1 MTDTATTPQRSTT
14 DVLVLVGSLRAASVN
29 RRLAER
35 LRDAAPQG
43 VRVEIAEGLGDLPV
57 YNEDLDGEDVPAS
70 VRSLRDRVA
79 AADRVL
85 VVTPEFNGTMPAV
98 INNAIDWL
106 SRPFGAGALRGKP
119 FAVVGASFGRYGGQW
134 AHEDTRKSARVAG
147 AQVLEVSA
155 SLRPEGE
162 DPLSDADVERT
173 LHEALLALV
182 EHAEPQAA

>member
-1 MTDTATTPQRSTT
+1 MTDTTLSHQDVT
-14 DVLVLVGSLRAASVN
+14 DVVVLVGSLRAESVN

-35 LRDAAPQG
+35 LRDAAPRG
-43 VRVEIAEGLGDLPV
+43 VRLEIAEGLGELPF
-57 YNEDLDGEDVPAS
+57 YNQDLDGEHVPAN
-70 VRSLRDRVA
+70 VQALRDRVA
-79 AADRVL
+79 DADRVL

-119 FAVVGASFGRYGGQW
+119 LAVVGASFGRYGGQW

-162 DPLSDADVERT
+162 DPLSDADVERA

-182 EHAEPQAA
+182 DHTEEQAA